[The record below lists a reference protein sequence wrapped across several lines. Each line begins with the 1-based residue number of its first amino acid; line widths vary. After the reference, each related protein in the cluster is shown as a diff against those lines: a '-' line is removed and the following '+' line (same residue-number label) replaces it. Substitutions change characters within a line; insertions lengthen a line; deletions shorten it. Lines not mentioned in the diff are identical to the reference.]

1 MDLLGLLGGGD
12 LAGANG
18 PDGLVGNDDLAPVAD
33 LLLEGGE
40 LVGNDLEGL
49 AGLALLEGLAAAP
62 DDADA
67 VLDGVLG
74 LGGDGLVRL
83 LEDGAA
89 LRVAQDGP
97 VDVGVLELLDGDLT
111 GEGTVGLVVDVLGS
125 DLDGLLLQ
133 VLTDGQEVEGG
144 RSNDGLCVAE
154 SIVLAIGCSMLRGFL
169 SGHNSTYRRWGRGW
183 RCSGC

>member
-49 AGLALLEGLAAAP
+49 AGLALLQGLAAAP

-133 VLTDGQEVEGG
+133 VLTDGQEVESG
-144 RSNDGLCVAE
+144 RSNDGFCAE
-154 SIVLAIGCSMLRGFL
+154 SRVLAIDYSMLGGFP